1 MTSTVENSLITLAA
15 AGDVDQLCSLFTTIQ
30 EPPSEDTIQHLLT
43 AAAKGSHLNIITFL
57 LAQYPSISLDEEV
70 IRAAVYTGS
79 IPIFKALLA
88 KDPRVVNI
96 QFDKRGTPL
105 IVACTS
111 RQTFEYLQLL
121 LEAGADPN
129 QDPDCA
135 AFPLAIVSAFY
146 NDPAVVDLL
155 LQHGA
160 RLEDSGAL
168 PTAARFGN
176 EPMLRRLL
184 DRGAHLDSIHA
195 SPLHA
200 AIRASH
206 GGVKAG
212 HVSVV
217 RTLLQYGADPNVADS
232 SGATAVEFA
241 SQLRS
246 QGKDILNMM
255 DVLTGNQGAV
265 NS

>member
-1 MTSTVENSLITLAA
+1 MTPTVENSLITLAA
-15 AGDVDQLCSLFTTIQ
+15 AGDVDLIWTLLTTIQ
-30 EPPSEDTIQHLLT
+30 EPLSEDTIQHLLT
-43 AAAKGSHLNIITFL
+43 AAAKGSHLNIITFI
-57 LAQYPSISLDEEV
+57 LAQYPSISLEEEV

-88 KDPRVVNI
+88 QDPRVVNMR
-96 QFDKRGTPL
+96 FDKRGTPL

-111 RQTFEYLQLL
+111 RQPFEYLKFLL
-121 LEAGADPN
+121 DAGADPN
-129 QDPDCA
+129 QDPECA
-135 AFPLAIVSAFY
+135 VFPLAIVSAFY
-146 NDPAVVDLL
+146 NDPAVIDLL

-184 DRGAHLDSIHA
+184 DRGTQLDSIHA

-200 AIRASH
+200 ATRASH

-217 RTLLQYGADPNVADS
+217 KTLLQHGADADVADS
-232 SGATAVEFA
+232 SGATAVELA
-241 SQLRS
+241 NQLRS

-255 DVLTGNQGAV
+255 DVLTGDQGAI
-265 NS
+265 NT